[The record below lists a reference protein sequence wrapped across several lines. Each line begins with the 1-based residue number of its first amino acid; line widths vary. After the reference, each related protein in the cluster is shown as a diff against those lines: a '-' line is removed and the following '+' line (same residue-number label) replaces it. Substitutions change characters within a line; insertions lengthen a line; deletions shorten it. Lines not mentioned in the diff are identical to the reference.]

1 MNSVDPSNSME
12 ILGTLGAASLAGAS
26 GPKRKSLRKD
36 RSELRLQYAGLLEQA
51 MQMQGEDPEI
61 IRQARELILSG
72 RADSMETALETAR
85 KMLRY
90 GI

>member
-12 ILGTLGAASLAGAS
+12 MIGALGAASLAGTS

-36 RSELRLQYAGLLEQA
+36 QSELRVQYANLLEQV
-51 MQMQGEDPEI
+51 MQMQGEVPEI
-61 IRQARELILSG
+61 IQQARELILSG
-72 RADSMETALETAR
+72 QADTMETALETAR

>member
-1 MNSVDPSNSME
+1 
-12 ILGTLGAASLAGAS
+12 
-26 GPKRKSLRKD
+26 
-36 RSELRLQYAGLLEQA
+36 

-85 KMLRY
+85 KMLQY
-90 GI
+90 GV

>member
-1 MNSVDPSNSME
+1 MA
-12 ILGTLGAASLAGAS
+12 GAA
-26 GPKRKSLRKD
+26 GPKRPSRRKEEP
-36 RSELRLQYAGLLEQA
+36 ELRLGYAGLLERV

-85 KMLRY
+85 KMIQY
-90 GI
+90 GV